1 MFLLCG
7 GRELEAQLVP
17 EAHDAEATVNRC
29 CDSVKLG
36 SNSNNPGD
44 ILRFIPFTHFD
55 EWRPAVSDKG
65 HMIAFAFALAPA
77 AFIAWAS
84 KTRSVFIG
92 GVIGAIVR
100 LYLAPT
106 VMSEWT
112 DYNERD
118 AIIDTIGWDAPYTLV
133 GAVVG
138 SCLLQTNS
146 WNRRN
151 RQSPPHN

>member
-1 MFLLCG
+1 M
-7 GRELEAQLVP
+7 
-17 EAHDAEATVNRC
+17 
-29 CDSVKLG
+29 
-36 SNSNNPGD
+36 
-44 ILRFIPFTHFD
+44 
-55 EWRPAVSDKG
+55 SDKG
-65 HMIAFAFALAPA
+65 HIIAFALALAPT

-84 KTRSVFIG
+84 KTWSVFIG
-92 GVIGAIVR
+92 GVIGAIAG

-118 AIIDTIGWDAPYTLV
+118 AVIDTIGWDAPYTLV

-146 WNRRN
+146 WNRRK
-151 RQSPPHN
+151 RRSPPHS